1 MLQPY
6 APKLQPKLQPCV
18 SHAASPRA
26 PGLERGEVGSRIC
39 HVELL
44 ALQQPRLDRLARG
57 PQGGEQL
64 APLDAFD
71 RHLPSQLVQPGR
83 EDGVQRAVLTVEI
96 GRWGAVE
103 QLQQV

>member
-6 APKLQPKLQPCV
+6 APKLQPSV
-18 SHAASPRA
+18 SRDVSPRA
-26 PGLERGEVGSRIC
+26 PGLERCEVGSRVC
-39 HVELL
+39 HVELS

-57 PQGGEQL
+57 PQGREQL
-64 APLDAFD
+64 APLDAVD
-71 RHLPSQLVQPGR
+71 RHLPSELVQPSC
-83 EDGVQRAVLTVEI
+83 EDGVQRAVLAVEI